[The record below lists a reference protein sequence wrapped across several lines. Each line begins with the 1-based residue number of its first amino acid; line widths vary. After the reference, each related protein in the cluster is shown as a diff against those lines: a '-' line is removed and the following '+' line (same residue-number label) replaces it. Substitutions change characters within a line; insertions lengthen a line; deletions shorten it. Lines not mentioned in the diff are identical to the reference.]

1 MELQVIVFSSCYIYW
16 LREGT
21 IKLEFFRKIL
31 AKLTGLAVRIYS
43 KKPKGKNT
51 MKEKKMEVV
60 TPGFEPAPQLP
71 LAKKVRL
78 LTTHVTYD
86 SCDLCDRCTSL
97 LLKLIV
103 LKYLS
108 LPFRRFEPYG
118 TVFIMNSKIQF
129 EKKIVQMSISK
140 PFCTISVF
148 IHSRALYRPLD

>member
-1 MELQVIVFSSCYIYW
+1 MELQFIVFSSCYIYW

-21 IKLEFFRKIL
+21 IKLEICFRKIFT
-31 AKLTGLAVRIYS
+31 KLTGLAVRIYS

-60 TPGFEPAPQLP
+60 TLGFQPAPQLP

-78 LTTHVTYD
+78 LTTR
-86 SCDLCDRCTSL
+86 LCDRCTSL

-108 LPFRRFEPYG
+108 LPFTLFEPYG

>member
-1 MELQVIVFSSCYIYW
+1 MELQVIVFSSRYIYW

-21 IKLEFFRKIL
+21 IKLEICFRKNF
-31 AKLTGLAVRIYS
+31 AKLTGLAVRINS

-78 LTTHVTYD
+78 LTTR
-86 SCDLCDRCTSL
+86 LCDRCTSL

-108 LPFRRFEPYG
+108 LPFTLFEPYG
-118 TVFIMNSKIQF
+118 TVFIMNSTMHLRKNSSNEYF
-129 EKKIVQMSISK
+129 K
-140 PFCTISVF
+140 TISRF
-148 IHSRALYRPLD
+148 LRLSLSGFL